1 MSTLC
6 LSIVV
11 KAGNPSDDELE
22 GLSTQLGD
30 NWEKLGRRLSF
41 NDAEQSTFRT
51 GKYGMPEEARRML
64 VSWKQKEGSKATYQ
78 VLYDALTDE
87 LVSCKLLAEEF
98 CCNWL

>member
-22 GLSTQLGD
+22 RLSTQLVE
-30 NWEKLGRRLSF
+30 NWETVGRRLDFS
-41 NDAEQSTFRT
+41 NAELSAFHT
-51 GKYGMPEEARRML
+51 GNYRIATEEARRML

-98 CCNWL
+98 CCN